1 MSLWVTINTGPYS
14 SLQQQ
19 SEKCKVKSEQ
29 TDYRSYDLKWLEDPL
44 KYRFPIFF
52 LFSIRVS
59 SVFGLLQRL
68 LKPLYYDSLLAVHCS
83 SGPDILYTI
92 VHYSSVVQI

>member
-29 TDYRSYDLKWLEDPL
+29 TDHRSYDRKWLEDPL
-44 KYRFPIFF
+44 KYRLPIFF
-52 LFSIRVS
+52 L
-59 SVFGLLQRL
+59 
-68 LKPLYYDSLLAVHCS
+68 LAVFCFVCCR
-83 SGPDILYTI
+83 DY
-92 VHYSSVVQI
+92 